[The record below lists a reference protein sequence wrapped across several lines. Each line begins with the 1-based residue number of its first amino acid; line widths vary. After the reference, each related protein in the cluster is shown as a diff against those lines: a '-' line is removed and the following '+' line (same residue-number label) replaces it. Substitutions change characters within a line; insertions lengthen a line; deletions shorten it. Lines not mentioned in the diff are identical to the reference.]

1 MNLGAHVST
10 AGGVSNAP
18 LNAKNLGITTFQIFS
33 RNQKKWQSKPL
44 TELEIDQY
52 RTNCAELEIQ
62 ETLAHGSYL
71 INLANPDEEKR
82 KKSIDAFYDEMY
94 RADLLNI
101 DYLVVHPGAHMG
113 SNEEQ
118 GLRNVVDSLLLLL
131 DRQSS
136 GHVRILLE
144 TTAGQGTNLG
154 YKFEH
159 LAEIIQLVDHKERL
173 GVCLDT
179 CHAFTAG
186 YDFRTRLGYE
196 NVFLRFDEIIGLEM
210 LFAFHLNDSMHEFNS
225 RKDRHAH
232 IGEGEIGIELF
243 GFLMNDERF
252 NNTPGIL
259 ETPKGPDKYKMN
271 LDVLQNLSGSD
282 T

>member
-18 LNAKNLGITTFQIFS
+18 LNANNLGITTFQIFS

-271 LDVLQNLSGSD
+271 LDALQNLSGSD